1 MISAATSRRLRAAWR
16 DVRELGLA
24 VLSRVLVTPLTWVVP
39 RDPKQYVVLGRVDG
53 RFMDNG
59 KYFAAWVARNAP
71 PDVQITFV
79 TMAGEVARE
88 LGPVAASVKRPVADA
103 QGHTRQASLEV
114 ARYPFPKAMWR
125 MLRCGT
131 LVYDAAAT
139 AGEGRIGF
147 YTGARRVQLWH
158 GTPLKEIELAQHCR
172 RDALR
177 PKPIVWLL
185 GIHRAIV
192 GRFVHHHLV
201 ICTSDFLARGVF
213 AQSFKSD
220 AIVGLG
226 YPRNDV
232 ILGGDDYDPELVDN
246 GVDVAARELIMRH
259 RARGGRTL
267 LYAPTFRDNG
277 SHPTDDGSLDIA
289 RISEFA
295 QRHDLLVV
303 LKLHPFLAARMS
315 GLSAP
320 NVLQASP
327 VSDIYPLL
335 RHFDFLLTDYS
346 SIYFDY
352 LLLDRPVVFY
362 PYDMESYRAGREL
375 LFDYDAMTPGP
386 RATDFEGLLGA
397 LEAAVTGPDTHAEAR
412 RRVIDLVHD
421 HRDGRSMARLW
432 ERLNPR

>member
-1 MISAATSRRLRAAWR
+1 MNFRAAVR
-16 DVRELGLA
+16 DIREFGLA
-24 VLSRVLVTPLTWVVP
+24 VLSRLLVTPLTWVVP
-39 RDPKQYVVLGRVDG
+39 RDKGQLVVLGRVDG

-59 KYFAAWVARNAP
+59 KYFAAWVAKNAP
-71 PDVQITFV
+71 DIEITFV
-79 TMAGEVARE
+79 TMAAAVAQD
-88 LGPVAASVKRPVADA
+88 LA
-103 QGHTRQASLEV
+103 GHPRLRV

-125 MLRCGT
+125 MLRAGT

-147 YTGARRVQLWH
+147 YTGARRIQLWH
-158 GTPLKEIELAQHCR
+158 GTPLKEIELAQHRR

-177 PKPIVWLL
+177 PRPIVWLL
-185 GIHRAIV
+185 SIHRAIV

-246 GVDVAARELIMRH
+246 GVDVIARDTIVAH
-259 RARGGRTL
+259 RARGGRTI
-267 LYAPTFRDNG
+267 LYAPTFRDSG
-277 SHPTDDGSLDIA
+277 THPTDDGSLDIDRLSDFA
-289 RISEFA
+289 R
-295 QRHDLLVV
+295 RHDLLVV

-320 NVLQASP
+320 NILQCSP
-327 VSDIYPLL
+327 ISDIYPLL
-335 RHFDFLLTDYS
+335 SLFDFLLTDYS

-352 LLLDRPVVFY
+352 LLLDRPIVFY
-362 PYDMESYRAGREL
+362 PYDMDTYRAGREL

-386 RATDFEGLLGA
+386 RATDFDELLKV
-397 LEAAVTGPDTHAEAR
+397 LESTVTGPDTFAEAR
-412 RRVIDLVHD
+412 KKVTDLVHD

>member
-1 MISAATSRRLRAAWR
+1 MKLRAAVR
-16 DVRELGLA
+16 DIREFLLA
-24 VLSRVLVTPLTWVVP
+24 VVSRVVVTPLTWLVP
-39 RDPKQYVVLGRVDG
+39 RDPKAWVVLGRVDG

-59 KYFAAWVARNAP
+59 KYFAAWVAKNAP
-71 PDVQITFV
+71 PDVRITFV
-79 TMAGEVARE
+79 TMAPAVVRDLSGRHPR
-88 LGPVAASVKRPVADA
+88 LG
-103 QGHTRQASLEV
+103 V
-114 ARYPFPKAMWR
+114 ARYPFPKAIWR
-125 MLRCGT
+125 MLRAGT

-158 GTPLKEIELAQHCR
+158 GTPLKEIELAQHRR

-177 PKPIVWLL
+177 PRPIVWLL
-185 GIHRAIV
+185 QVHRAIV

-232 ILGGDDYDPELVDN
+232 ILGGDDYDAELIDN
-246 GVDVAARELIMRH
+246 GVDVAARETIRAH
-259 RARGGRTL
+259 REKGGKTL

-277 SHPTDDGSLDIA
+277 RHPTDDGSLDIA
-289 RISEFA
+289 RLSEFA
-295 QRHDLLVV
+295 ARHNLLVV

-315 GLSAP
+315 HLSAP
-320 NVLQASP
+320 NVLQVSP

-335 RHFDFLLTDYS
+335 SLFDVLLTDYS
-346 SIYFDY
+346 SIFFDY
-352 LLLDRPVVFY
+352 LLLNRPIVFY
-362 PYDMESYRAGREL
+362 PYDLDSYRKGRAL

-386 RATDFEGLLGA
+386 RAFDFDGLLGVLEQA
-397 LEAAVTGPDTHAEAR
+397 LNGPDTHAAER
-412 RRVIDLVHD
+412 QRVTDLVHD
-421 HRDGRSMARLW
+421 HRDGRSMQRLW
-432 ERLNPR
+432 EWLNPR

>member
-1 MISAATSRRLRAAWR
+1 MKLRAALR
-16 DVRELGLA
+16 DIRELGLA
-24 VLSRVLVTPLTWVVP
+24 ILSRVLVTPLTWVVP

-59 KYFAAWVARNAP
+59 KYFAAWVEKNAP
-71 PDVQITFV
+71 EIEITFV
-79 TMAGEVARE
+79 TMAASVARE
-88 LGPVAASVKRPVADA
+88 LGALSRSAGGER
-103 QGHTRQASLEV
+103 RLEV
-114 ARYPFPKAMWR
+114 AHYPWPKAMWR
-125 MLRCGT
+125 MLRAGT

-147 YTGARRVQLWH
+147 YSGARRVQLWH
-158 GTPLKEIELAQHCR
+158 GTPLKEIELAQHRR

-177 PKPIVWLL
+177 PRPIVWLL
-185 GIHRAIV
+185 AIHRAIV

-220 AIVGLG
+220 AIIGLG

-232 ILGGDDYDPELVDN
+232 ILGGDDYEPALVDN
-246 GVDVAARELIMRH
+246 GVDLAARDIIREH
-259 RARGGRTL
+259 RARGGRAL

-277 SHPTDDGSLDIA
+277 SHPTDDGSIDIERLSAFA
-289 RISEFA
+289 R
-295 QRHDLLVV
+295 QHDLLVV

-320 NVLQASP
+320 NILQVSP

-335 RHFDFLLTDYS
+335 SHFDVLLTDYS
-346 SIYFDY
+346 SIFFDY
-352 LLLDRPVVFY
+352 LLLDRPIVFY
-362 PYDMESYRAGREL
+362 PYDMDSYRSGREL

-386 RATDFEGLLGA
+386 RAVDFDGLLA
-397 LEAAVTGPDTHAEAR
+397 VIEATLTQPDTFAAER
-412 RRVIDLVHD
+412 KRVTDLVHD

-432 ERLNPR
+432 VELNPDDA

>member
-1 MISAATSRRLRAAWR
+1 MKRGSALR
-16 DVRELGLA
+16 DLREFGLA
-24 VLSRVLVTPLTWVVP
+24 VLSRLLVTPLTWVVP
-39 RDPKQYVVLGRVDG
+39 RDPNQLVVLGRVDG

-59 KYFAAWVARNAP
+59 KYFAAWLAKNVPAVRT
-71 PDVQITFV
+71 TFV
-79 TMAGEVARE
+79 TMAAEVARG
-88 LGPVAASVKRPVADA
+88 LAAVTAESASRGE
-103 QGHTRQASLEV
+103 GHLHV
-114 ARYPFPKAMWR
+114 ARYPSPGAMWR
-125 MLRCGT
+125 MLRAGT

-147 YTGARRVQLWH
+147 YTRARRVQLWH
-158 GTPLKEIELAQHCR
+158 GTPLKEIELAQHRR

-177 PKPIVWLL
+177 PRPIVWLL
-185 GIHRAIV
+185 AIHRAIV

-213 AQSFKSD
+213 AQSFDAD

-232 ILGGDDYDPELVDN
+232 ILGGDDYDPLLVDY
-246 GVDVAARELIMRH
+246 GVDLAARDVIDQH
-259 RARGGRTL
+259 RARGGKAL
-267 LYAPTFRDNG
+267 LYAPTFRDSG
-277 SHPTDDGSLDIA
+277 RHPTDDGSLDIA
-289 RISEFA
+289 RLSAFA

-303 LKLHPFLAARMS
+303 LKLHPFLADSMS

-320 NVLQASP
+320 NILQVSP

-335 RHFDFLLTDYS
+335 SRFDLLLTDYS

-352 LLLDRPVVFY
+352 LLLDRPIVFY

-386 RATDFEGLLGA
+386 RAVDFDGLLQA
-397 LEAAVTGPDTHAEAR
+397 LERTLTGPDTFGPER
-412 RRVIDLVHD
+412 KRVTDLVHD

-432 ERLNPR
+432 ERLSAR

>member
-1 MISAATSRRLRAAWR
+1 MKRGSALR
-16 DVRELGLA
+16 DLSELALA
-24 VLSRVLVTPLTWVVP
+24 LLSRILVTPLTWIIP
-39 RDPKQYVVLGRVDG
+39 RDPRQYVVLGRVDG

-59 KYFAAWVARNAP
+59 KYFAAWVAKNAP
-71 PDVQITFV
+71 DVDITFV
-79 TMAGEVARE
+79 TMASEVVRE
-88 LGPVAASVKRPVADA
+88 LGGLSRLKVK
-103 QGHTRQASLEV
+103 
-114 ARYPFPKAMWR
+114 RYPFPSAMWR
-125 MLRCGT
+125 MLRAGT

-147 YTGARRVQLWH
+147 YTRARRVQLWH
-158 GTPLKEIELAQHCR
+158 GTPLKEIELAQHRR

-177 PKPIVWLL
+177 PRPVVWLL
-185 GIHRAIV
+185 GVHRAIV

-220 AIVGLG
+220 RIVGLG

-232 ILGGDDYDPELVDN
+232 ILGGDDYDPVLVDN
-246 GVDVAARELIMRH
+246 GVDLAARAVIDEH
-259 RARGGRTL
+259 RARGGKAL

-277 SHPTDDGSLDIA
+277 KHPTDDGSLDIE
-289 RISEFA
+289 RLSEFA
-295 QRHDLLVV
+295 RRHDLLVV
-303 LKLHPFLAARMS
+303 LKLHPFLADAMS

-320 NVLQASP
+320 NILQVSP

-335 RHFDFLLTDYS
+335 SHFDLLLTDYS
-346 SIYFDY
+346 SIFFDY

-362 PYDMESYRAGREL
+362 PYDMESYRGGREL

-386 RATDFEGLLGA
+386 RAVDFDGLLAA
-397 LEAAVTGPDTHAEAR
+397 LESTLTGPDTFVEAR
-412 RRVIDLVHD
+412 QKVTDLVHD

-432 ERLNPR
+432 GQLNPR

>member
-1 MISAATSRRLRAAWR
+1 MKRGSALR
-16 DVRELGLA
+16 DIREFGLA
-24 VLSRVLVTPLTWVVP
+24 VLSRLFVTPLTWVVP

-59 KYFAAWVARNAP
+59 KYFAAWVAKNAP
-71 PDVQITFV
+71 DIQITFV
-79 TMAGEVARE
+79 TMASAVANE
-88 LGPVAASVKRPVADA
+88 LD
-103 QGHTRQASLEV
+103 GHARLEV
-114 ARYPFPKAMWR
+114 ARYPFPKAVWC
-125 MLRCGT
+125 MLRAGT

-158 GTPLKEIELAQHCR
+158 GTPLKEIELAQHRR

-177 PKPIVWLL
+177 PRPIVWLL
-185 GIHRAIV
+185 AVHRAIV

-232 ILGGDDYDPELVDN
+232 ILGGDDYDPALVDN
-246 GVDVAARELIMRH
+246 GVDVAARDTIAQH
-259 RARGGRTL
+259 RARGGRVL

-277 SHPTDDGSLDIA
+277 KHPTDDGSLDIERLSDFA
-289 RISEFA
+289 R
-295 QRHDLLVV
+295 RHDLLVV

-320 NVLQASP
+320 NILQVSP

-335 RHFDFLLTDYS
+335 SLFDLLLTDYS
-346 SIYFDY
+346 SIFFDY

-362 PYDMESYRAGREL
+362 PYDMDAYRAGREL

-386 RATDFEGLLGA
+386 RAVDFDGLLNV
-397 LEAAVTGPDTHAEAR
+397 LEAALTGPDTFAEAR
-412 RRVIDLVHD
+412 KRVTDLVHD

>member
-1 MISAATSRRLRAAWR
+1 MKRGSALR
-16 DVRELGLA
+16 DIREFGLA
-24 VLSRVLVTPLTWVVP
+24 LLSRLLVTPLTWVVP
-39 RDPKQYVVLGRVDG
+39 RDPKQWVVLGRVDG

-59 KYFAAWVARNAP
+59 KYFAAWVAKNVP
-71 PDVQITFV
+71 EVQITFV
-79 TMAGEVARE
+79 TMAPEVARE
-88 LGPVAASVKRPVADA
+88 LDGLSRL
-103 QGHTRQASLEV
+103 QV
-114 ARYPFPKAMWR
+114 ARYPFPRAMWR
-125 MLRCGT
+125 MLRAGT

-158 GTPLKEIELAQHCR
+158 GTPLKEIELAQHRR

-177 PKPIVWLL
+177 PRPIVWLL
-185 GIHRAIV
+185 EVHRAIV

-220 AIVGLG
+220 QIVGLG

-232 ILGGDDYDPELVDN
+232 ILGGDDYDQVLVDN
-246 GVDVAARELIMRH
+246 GVDLAARDLIDQH
-259 RARGGRTL
+259 RARGGKAL

-277 SHPTDDGSLDIA
+277 KHPTDDGSLDIE
-289 RISEFA
+289 RLSEFA
-295 QRHDLLVV
+295 RRHDLLVV
-303 LKLHPFLAARMS
+303 LKLHPFLAERMS

-320 NVLQASP
+320 HILQVSP

-335 RHFDFLLTDYS
+335 SHFDFLLTDYS
-346 SIYFDY
+346 SIFFDY

-362 PYDMESYRAGREL
+362 PYDMESYRGGREL

-386 RATDFEGLLGA
+386 RAVDFEGLLA
-397 LEAAVTGPDTHAEAR
+397 VLEHTVTGKDTFAEAR
-412 RRVIDLVHD
+412 KGVIELVHD

-432 ERLNPR
+432 EQLNPR

>member
-1 MISAATSRRLRAAWR
+1 MKRGAALR
-16 DVRELGLA
+16 DIVEFGLA
-24 VLSRVLVTPLTWVVP
+24 VLSRVLVTPLTWIVP

-59 KYFAAWVARNAP
+59 KYFAAWVEKNAP
-71 PDVQITFV
+71 DIDITFV
-79 TMAGEVARE
+79 TMAPEVVDE
-88 LGPVAASVKRPVADA
+88 LGALSRSR
-103 QGHTRQASLEV
+103 GGERRLEV
-114 ARYPFPKAMWR
+114 ALYPRFKSMWR

-147 YTGARRVQLWH
+147 YSGARRVQLWH
-158 GTPLKEIELAQHCR
+158 GTPLKEIELAQHRR

-185 GIHRAIV
+185 AVHRAIV

-220 AIVGLG
+220 AIIGLG

-232 ILGGDDYDPELVDN
+232 IVGGDDYEPELVDV
-246 GVDVAARELIMRH
+246 GVDLAARDVIDQH
-259 RARGGRTL
+259 RARGGKAM

-277 SHPTDDGSLDIA
+277 SHPTDDGAIDIE
-289 RISEFA
+289 RLSEFA
-295 QRHDLLVV
+295 RRHDLLVV

-320 NVLQASP
+320 NILQVSP

-335 RHFDFLLTDYS
+335 SHFDLLLTDYS
-346 SIYFDY
+346 SIFFDY
-352 LLLDRPVVFY
+352 LLLDRPIVFY

-386 RATDFEGLLGA
+386 HATDFDGLL
-397 LEAAVTGPDTHAEAR
+397 AAIETTLTAPDTFVAER
-412 RRVIDLVHD
+412 QRVTNLVHD

-432 ERLNPR
+432 EHLNSR

>member
-1 MISAATSRRLRAAWR
+1 MSARAALR
-16 DVRELGLA
+16 DIRELGLA
-24 VLSRVLVTPLTWVVP
+24 ILSRLLVTPLTWVVP
-39 RDPKQYVVLGRVDG
+39 RDPKRYVVLGRVDG

-59 KYFAAWVARNAP
+59 KYFAAWVAKNAP
-71 PDVQITFV
+71 EVETTFV
-79 TMAGEVARE
+79 TMAAAVARE
-88 LGPVAASVKRPVADA
+88 LGHAPSR
-103 QGHTRQASLEV
+103 LEV

-125 MLRCGT
+125 MLRAGT

-139 AGEGRIGF
+139 AGQGRIGF

-158 GTPLKEIELAQHCR
+158 GTPLKEIELAQHRR

-177 PKPIVWLL
+177 PRPVVWLL
-185 GIHRAIV
+185 AIYRAIV

-201 ICTSDFLARGVF
+201 ICTSEFLARGVF
-213 AQSFKSD
+213 SQSFKSD

-232 ILGGDDYDPELVDN
+232 ILGGDDYDPALVDN
-246 GVDVAARELIMRH
+246 GVDLAARDAIVQH
-259 RARGGRTL
+259 RARGGKAL

-289 RISEFA
+289 RLSDFA

-303 LKLHPFLAARMS
+303 LKLHPFLAARTS
-315 GLSAP
+315 ALSAP
-320 NVLQASP
+320 NILQVSP

-335 RHFDFLLTDYS
+335 SHFDLLLTDYS

-352 LLLDRPVVFY
+352 LLLDRPIVFY
-362 PYDMESYRAGREL
+362 PYDMDAYRSGREL

-386 RATDFEGLLGA
+386 RALDFDGLLEA
-397 LEAAVTGPDTHAEAR
+397 LAATLSGPDTFAEAR
-412 RRVIDLVHD
+412 KRVTDLVHD

-432 ERLNPR
+432 QQLNPR

>member
-1 MISAATSRRLRAAWR
+1 MSLSAAVR
-16 DVRELGLA
+16 DIRELGLA
-24 VLSRVLVTPLTWVVP
+24 IVSRLLVTPLTWVVP
-39 RDPKQYVVLGRVDG
+39 RDPKRYVVLGRVDG

-59 KYFAAWVARNAP
+59 KYFAAWVAKNAP
-71 PDVQITFV
+71 EVEITFV
-79 TMAGEVARE
+79 TMASAVARE
-88 LGPVAASVKRPVADA
+88 LGELSGSR
-103 QGHTRQASLEV
+103 LEV

-125 MLRCGT
+125 MLRAGT

-139 AGEGRIGF
+139 AGQGKIGF

-158 GTPLKEIELAQHCR
+158 GTPLKEIELAQHRR

-177 PKPIVWLL
+177 PRPVVWLL
-185 GIHRAIV
+185 AIHRAIV

-201 ICTSDFLARGVF
+201 ICTSEFLARGVF
-213 AQSFKSD
+213 SQSFKSD

-232 ILGGDDYDPELVDN
+232 ILGGDDYDPVLVDS
-246 GVDVAARELIMRH
+246 GVDLAARDAIVQH
-259 RARGGRTL
+259 RARGGKAL

-289 RISEFA
+289 RLSDFA
-295 QRHDLLVV
+295 RRHDLLVV
-303 LKLHPFLAARMS
+303 LKLHPFLAARTS
-315 GLSAP
+315 ALSAP
-320 NVLQASP
+320 NVLQVSP

-335 RHFDFLLTDYS
+335 SLFDLLLTDYS

-352 LLLDRPVVFY
+352 LLLDRPIVFY
-362 PYDMESYRAGREL
+362 PYDMDAYRAGREL

-386 RATDFEGLLGA
+386 RALDFDALLAA
-397 LEAAVTGPDTHAEAR
+397 LAATLNGPDTHAEAR
-412 RRVIDLVHD
+412 KRVRDLVHD

-432 ERLNPR
+432 EQLNPR